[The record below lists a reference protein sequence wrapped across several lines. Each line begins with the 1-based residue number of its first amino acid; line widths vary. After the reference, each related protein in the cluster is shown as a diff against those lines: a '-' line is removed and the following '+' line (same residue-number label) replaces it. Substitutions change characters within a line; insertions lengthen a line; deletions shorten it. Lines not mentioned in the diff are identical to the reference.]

1 MTTRKLYIVLITAV
15 FVMASATASY
25 ADISNAAVL
34 FLRIAPGA
42 RAAGMGEAFVA
53 IADDATA
60 THWNPA
66 GLGAYPL
73 ADTWVDVKVPAHLQ
87 PLRNIATFR
96 NEGGQEYQ
104 KYDIWAITPQ
114 GLARF
119 DHRRWH
125 LGEVFA
131 LRTDQTVARVVKS
144 YFGIEDEEHLADMVA
159 TVAQANSAMTPTAL
173 EELRDSVLAV
183 VPPDYD
189 DIEPLQIGFDSLL
202 AGYQQCLVNWER
214 VSEIT
219 RLLRTGLRD
228 SVLTETEVERIF
240 VAVERSRNRF
250 VPEELMIPYS
260 TLFGKNLTALASS
273 EDALMV
279 GNNDGLY
286 VFNGRRWRSLSTADD
301 LPSRNILCLHVAGSN
316 IYIGT
321 DHGLARFAGQQVV
334 PISGAD
340 LLPDGAVTAIGAS
353 GSNDLWI
360 ALDQDLYHFDGK
372 TWTNYFE
379 YTVALDDTPEKI
391 AEKFALYG
399 SLSEQEQFVEKF
411 HLLNQ
416 QRIEDTAGVAVAAD
430 STSVGDL
437 SEADSDV
444 VEVEPENVVETTPE
458 TAITDSDTLDSA
470 NPEFVVAGADAA
482 TVADVMAELLAR
494 ESDSGVTTDSAVAEL
509 TAAGEPLEPVGLTPG
524 SVVRVPYVAEVKGRV
539 DAIYP
544 ALTKVWF
551 GTELGLLVFDRD
563 RWFIPG
569 YREYKVKDGQTLS
582 DLVGMK
588 RHRDST
594 SARQFANRIRE
605 INDLHDQ
612 PLVSGRT
619 VKIPRNP
626 IATSIRAISGT
637 RDRVYFATADGLV
650 KFDPD
655 GWSHVYQYGMDR
667 TSAVQVISHDDGL
680 WAAGNDKVVI
690 KANGRA
696 EIALM
701 YAKWLPELA
710 DDLYYGFFSFA
721 VNSGSWGT
729 FGGNITYISYGRFAR
744 TLNSPE
750 VVGEFESFD
759 ISMSGS
765 YGTALTSKLKGG
777 ISAKVI
783 YSRLTDQGAGRE
795 QGQGTSTGFAID
807 VGLLYQVNLRFNCGL
822 ALTNLGPKMAYI
834 DAAQADDL
842 PRNLSLG
849 FSYKLLQSDYY
860 YVLFASEVNKL
871 MVGLGDG
878 ISEELKQVTFNTG
891 WEVMYANTI
900 AGRVG
905 YIHDEEGKLKTFT
918 FGVGLYLKNVFKFD
932 FGYYFGSD
940 VNESRKGIKP
950 LTFSVIIP

>member
-15 FVMASATASY
+15 TVMASATASY

-73 ADTWVDVKVPAHLQ
+73 ADTWVEVKVPAHLQ
-87 PLRNIATFR
+87 PLKNIATFR

-114 GLARF
+114 GLARY

-125 LGEVFA
+125 LGEIFS
-131 LRTDQTVARVVKS
+131 LRTDQTVAGVVKS
-144 YFGIEDEEHLADMVA
+144 YFGIEDEELLANMVA
-159 TVAQANSAMTPTAL
+159 AVAQANSAMTPTAL

-183 VPPDYD
+183 VPADYD
-189 DIEPLQIGFDSLL
+189 DTESLRIGFDSLL
-202 AGYQQCLVNWER
+202 AVYEQCLINWEN

-219 RLLRTGLRD
+219 RLLQAGLRD
-228 SVLTETEVERIF
+228 SVLIETEVERINI
-240 VAVERSRNRF
+240 AVERSQNRF
-250 VPEELMIPYS
+250 VPEELTIPYS
-260 TLFGKNLTALASS
+260 ALFGDNLTALVSS

-279 GNNDGLY
+279 GTNDGLY
-286 VFNGRRWRSLSTADD
+286 VFNGRRWRSLSMADD
-301 LPSRNILCLHVAGSN
+301 LPSHNILCLHATGSG

-334 PISGAD
+334 PISGGD

-353 GSNDLWI
+353 GSSDLWI

-391 AEKFALYG
+391 AEKFSLYG
-399 SLSEQEQFVEKF
+399 SLIEQEQFVEKF

-416 QRIEDTAGVAVAAD
+416 QRTEDTAGVAVAVD

-437 SEADSDV
+437 PEADSAV
-444 VEVEPENVVETTPE
+444 VEVESENVVETTPE
-458 TAITDSDTLDSA
+458 AAIPDSDTPDSA
-470 NPEFVVAGADAA
+470 GPSVAEVDSAD
-482 TVADVMAELLAR
+482 VADTAPEPVIE
-494 ESDSGVTTDSAVAEL
+494 ESD
-509 TAAGEPLEPVGLTPG
+509 TAAFADTATAGIEAAVVPLEPGDLTPG
-524 SVVRVPYVAEVKGRV
+524 SVVRVPYVAEIKGRV

-544 ALTKVWF
+544 AHTKVWF

-563 RWFIPG
+563 RWFTPG
-569 YREYKVKDGQTLS
+569 YREYIVEDGQTLS

-594 SARQFANRIRE
+594 SARQFADRIKA
-605 INDLHDQ
+605 INDLPQQ
-612 PLVSGRT
+612 PLAAGRT

-626 IATSIRAISGT
+626 IATPVRAISGT
-637 RDRVYFATADGLV
+637 RDRVYFSTADGLV
-650 KFDPD
+650 KFDQD

-696 EIALM
+696 EIAFM

-710 DDLYYGFFSFA
+710 DDLYYGFASVA
-721 VNSGSWGT
+721 INSGNWGT

-759 ISMSGS
+759 VSMSGS

-807 VGLLYQVNLRFNCGL
+807 VGLLYQMNLRFNCGL

-918 FGVGLYLKNVFKFD
+918 FGVGLYMKNVFKFD